1 MRKHTIFSRAIWS
14 AAEANM
20 GDTWITESFH
30 FLLKI
35 VHTDEMQ
42 LFIRK
47 TLSKTSP
54 LEMGLHEHNGA
65 LYWIDD
71 VKRG

>member
-1 MRKHTIFSRAIWS
+1 
-14 AAEANM
+14 M
-20 GDTWITESFH
+20 GDTWRTESFH

-65 LYWIDD
+65 LY
-71 VKRG
+71 